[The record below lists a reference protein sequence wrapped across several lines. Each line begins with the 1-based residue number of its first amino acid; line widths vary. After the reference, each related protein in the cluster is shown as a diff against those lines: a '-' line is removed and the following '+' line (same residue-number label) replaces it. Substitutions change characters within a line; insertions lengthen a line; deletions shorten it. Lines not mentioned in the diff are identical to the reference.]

1 MDEKFLNGDDSS
13 KILIRDNNELGYSYY
28 IEEDDE
34 EDYYYYDDSD
44 DWYYYDS
51 DDDGWYYD
59 GYSNYGNYYNDSY
72 DNYYYSYPY
81 SRRYG
86 SSYDYYD
93 DYYDDYYYSDRYY
106 DYDYDYDDDYYR
118 REEKKRSLTLDGS
131 TLKVGSEYDKDIW
144 LDNVSGS
151 FATVRVIDDS
161 DNDNDLFITGN
172 SRSNSIISGDGV
184 TTLWGAGGGNN
195 TIKGGSKRN
204 YFFYKGNSRD
214 VAIKFATG
222 ETNYSDVVI
231 LSGVNYS
238 SINRDAYSI
247 TFNMSDGNY
256 MQLQPEGA
264 SYDDD
269 PILFS
274 GNGSDIYR
282 FKIAQNTSTSLNYRD
297 DTNMYYFSRPGQI
310 MVSGSG
316 HNIWLGGDSGQQFT
330 NVSTINAGAS
340 SGYNTLM
347 GNDQPNVI
355 IGGSGVST
363 LWGGVGVATDTLIGG
378 QGPEIFRAGR
388 FEGSDVIY
396 TNEGHDVIFLYDTNL
411 SDITSAEVVGDVVAI
426 GFNSGTFLNVHNTAE
441 VTSIFQLSN
450 GARYNYNRS
459 TQQWQGA

>member
-1 MDEKFLNGDDSS
+1 MDEKYFGDNDSS

-28 IEEDDE
+28 VADDDDDYYDDE
-34 EDYYYYDDSD
+34 DWYYDTYKDYSSNSYNNYYNDYYYDD
-44 DWYYYDS
+44 YYR
-51 DDDGWYYD
+51 
-59 GYSNYGNYYNDSY
+59 N
-72 DNYYYSYPY
+72 YYSYPY
-81 SRRYG
+81 RNRYG
-86 SSYDYYD
+86 NLYNYYYDDDYYYD
-93 DYYDDYYYSDRYY
+93 DYYDDNYY
-106 DYDYDYDDDYYR
+106 DR
-118 REEKKRSLTLDGS
+118 QERERSLILDGA
-131 TLKVGSEYDKDIW
+131 TLKVGSKYDKDIW
-144 LDNVSGS
+144 LNHATGS

-161 DNDNDLFITGN
+161 KNNNDLFIAGN

-184 TTLWGAGGGNN
+184 TTLWGGGSGNN
-195 TIKGGSKRN
+195 TLKGGGRRN
-204 YFFYKGNSRD
+204 YFWYEGNSRD
-214 VAIKFATG
+214 VGVKFATG
-222 ETNYSDVVI
+222 NTNYSDVVV
-231 LSGVNYS
+231 LSNVKYS
-238 SINRDAYSI
+238 SINRDSASI

-256 MQLQPEGA
+256 MQLQPDGA

-274 GNGSDIYR
+274 ANGSDIYR

-297 DTNMYYFSRPGQI
+297 DTNMYYFSQPGQI

-316 HNIWLGGDSGQQFT
+316 HNVWLGGDSGQQFT

-388 FEGSDVIY
+388 FEGSDIIY

-411 SDITSAEVVGDVVAI
+411 SDITSAEVVGDVIAI
-426 GFNSGTFLNVHNTAE
+426 GFNSGNFLNVHNTAE

-459 TQQWQGA
+459 TNQWQGA